1 MNIVSFIDEL
11 VKIGA
16 AKVFVKNAEMVG
28 AEAHH
33 GMVGDSP
40 MPDHT
45 EVFPHDVRTRLP
57 ITATTTSFIVPGAL
71 GNVDEAKE
79 PIDQERFN
87 RSYREKRQ

>member
-1 MNIVSFIDEL
+1 MNIVSFVDEL
-11 VKIGA
+11 VKIGVA
-16 AKVFVKNAEMVG
+16 EVFVKNAETLG

-40 MPDHT
+40 VPDSLDT
-45 EVFPHDVRTRLP
+45 WPHDVRTRIPL
-57 ITATTTSFIVPGAL
+57 TASTTSLVAPGLL
-71 GNVDEAKE
+71 GDVTEAKE